1 MTFME
6 KLKEE
11 HQKSKRI
18 HQDTGSGQLP
28 TTRGGAGNLSVTDG
42 SEGADKY
49 PGVQGTTTE
58 ASKESGGQSGTV
70 KQSTK

>member
-28 TTRGGAGNLSVTDG
+28 TTRGGAGNLSAAGG

-49 PGVQGTTTE
+49 PDVQGTTAET
-58 ASKESGGQSGTV
+58 SKESSRQSDTV